1 MTLSFEKYR
10 LLYTTDFDN
19 LLENDVIISFRI
31 PDNIKKTHE
40 WIELDTLKSS
50 TNNILAKHFLNFIKR
65 YGIRIHH
72 YKTTSTT
79 NIQEHQQIEE
89 QLNVILLKGNGKKY
103 SSLTISK

>member
-1 MTLSFEKYR
+1 
-10 LLYTTDFDN
+10 
-19 LLENDVIISFRI
+19 VIISFRI

-40 WIELDTLKSS
+40 WIELDTLKSY

-72 YKTTSTT
+72 YKIAST
-79 NIQEHQQIEE
+79 NRIHEQQKQIEE
-89 QLNVILLKGNGKKY
+89 RLNVILSRGNGKKY

>member
-1 MTLSFEKYR
+1 MSKSLKFTL
-10 LLYTTDFDN
+10 LP
-19 LLENDVIISFRI
+19 ENVVIISFRI

-72 YKTTSTT
+72 YNLAST
-79 NIQEHQQIEE
+79 NSVHEQQQIEE
-89 QLNVILLKGNGKKY
+89 RLNVILSKGNGKKY